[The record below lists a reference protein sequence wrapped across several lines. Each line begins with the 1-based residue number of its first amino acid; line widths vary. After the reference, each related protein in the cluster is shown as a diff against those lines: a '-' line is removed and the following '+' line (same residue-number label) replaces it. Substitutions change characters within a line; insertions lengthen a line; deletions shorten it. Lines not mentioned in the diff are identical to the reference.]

1 MINIVNVINKCM
13 EKYKPTGLKYR
24 LAKGFISFFIVFS
37 AYFSYSHPQDL
48 AKLGFPDYF
57 RIELVTA
64 KIIGAIVLLLPVTP
78 VRVKE
83 WVYAGF
89 IITMCSALIAH
100 ICSSDPLSRILF
112 VTVDLLLILTCIYY
126 VSKKD
131 LATNPINQNQ

>member
-1 MINIVNVINKCM
+1 MQQDKLNRF
-13 EKYKPTGLKYR
+13 KYW
-24 LAKGFISFFIVFS
+24 LAKGFISFFMIFS
-37 AYFSYSHPQDL
+37 AYFSYSHAQDL
-48 AKLGFPDYF
+48 LKLGFPGYF

-83 WVYAGF
+83 WIYAGF

-100 ICSSDPLSRILF
+100 SCSGDPLSKILF
-112 VTVDLLLILTCIYY
+112 VSVDLLLVLTSIRY

-131 LATNPINQNQ
+131 LSVNHL

>member
-1 MINIVNVINKCM
+1 MIKVKPSGS
-13 EKYKPTGLKYR
+13 KYW
-24 LAKGFISFFIVFS
+24 LAKGSISLFIVFS

-48 AKLGFPDYF
+48 LNLGFPGYF

-100 ICSSDPLSRILF
+100 ICSSDPLSKILF
-112 VTVDLLLILTCIYY
+112 VAIDLLIILLCIRY

-131 LATNPINQNQ
+131 LSVNPLV

>member
-1 MINIVNVINKCM
+1 M
-13 EKYKPTGLKYR
+13 EKDRQSGFKYWA
-24 LAKGFISFFIVFS
+24 AKGFISFFILFS

-48 AKLGFPDYF
+48 LKLGFPGYF

-64 KIIGAIVLLLPVTP
+64 KIIGAIVLLLPFTP

-100 ICSSDPLSRILF
+100 ICSADPLSKILF
-112 VTVDLLLILTCIYY
+112 VCVDLILVLTCIRY
-126 VSKKD
+126 VSKRD
-131 LATNPINQNQ
+131 LSVNPL